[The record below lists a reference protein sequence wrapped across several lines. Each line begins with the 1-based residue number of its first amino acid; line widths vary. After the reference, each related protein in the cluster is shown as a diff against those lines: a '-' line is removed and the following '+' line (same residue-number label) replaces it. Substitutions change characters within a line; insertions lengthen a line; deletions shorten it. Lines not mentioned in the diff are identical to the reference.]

1 MGHRWGDT
9 VTVKSLK
16 NQMLISDK
24 SFVALRF
31 LSRLKGWIGKRRT
44 EPGEGL
50 LFPDCRSV
58 HMWWM
63 SIPIDIVF
71 LAHAGGNRWRVTSAH
86 ARVRPWKV
94 LPLNDFKA
102 SETLELPVGTIER
115 CNVEA
120 GDELCIDSPS

>member
-1 MGHRWGDT
+1 
-9 VTVKSLK
+9 
-16 NQMLISDK
+16 MLISDK
-24 SFVALRF
+24 GFVALRF

-44 EPGEGL
+44 EPGEAL
-50 LFPDCRSV
+50 LFPACRSV

-71 LAHAGGNRWRVTSAH
+71 LAHAGDNRWRVTSAH

-94 LPLNDFKA
+94 LPLSDFKA

-120 GDELCIDSPS
+120 GDELCIDSQS